1 MKYKVNSDEVE
12 LEVDTDDELVE
23 VNEIDAVAD
32 DEASLKWWKLNI
44 GDFGAFWLVPTGVW
58 APFSFCASSKGE
70 EALSA
75 N

>member
-32 DEASLKWWKLNI
+32 DEASLK
-44 GDFGAFWLVPTGVW
+44 
-58 APFSFCASSKGE
+58 
-70 EALSA
+70 
-75 N
+75 